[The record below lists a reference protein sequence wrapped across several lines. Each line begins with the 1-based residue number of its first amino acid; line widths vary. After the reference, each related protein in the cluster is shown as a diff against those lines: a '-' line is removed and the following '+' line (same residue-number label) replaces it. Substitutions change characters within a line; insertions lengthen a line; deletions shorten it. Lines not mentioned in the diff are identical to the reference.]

1 MVLGIVSVKFVTT
14 ALSRELVGNYHTVY
28 SYLQIFGILADFG
41 LYAVAVRELAH
52 AKNRMLTFQT
62 LFLLRACIT
71 VLSLAL
77 ALALAFLLPAF
88 RGTPLP
94 LGILLGSLVP
104 FFVLLSGVFRTLF
117 QVEYRMHLI
126 FIAEVL
132 SKAVPVIL
140 MGLFLLSP
148 IRASSDVSHYFLFLF
163 FGSAGS
169 LLLFLMSLW
178 FARGLLTVYPGLPKV
193 YHPEIWAEFRRI
205 LRLAA
210 PYGFVFLATTIYRQA
225 DVSLIALLRS
235 DYDLQNASYGIA
247 LRIAEVAFLVPTL
260 VMNSALPYLANLDPK
275 SEERVL
281 FLGHIFLALLTLGSI
296 ASLFAFFW
304 ARPLA
309 LLLAQPSYLSTAMQP
324 GADTAL
330 RIFSIP
336 MFLSMLITF
345 SFYLLLLE
353 HRWRALLTLTS
364 LTAILSLLLNAI
376 LIPRYGFVGAG
387 MTSVIAH
394 LGLAISLSALTI
406 YKVEVYLRFARFA
419 QWFAFSLTIGA
430 LLYFSLKFVPESTFG
445 IMGALGLA
453 TIFLI
458 PLLYVFSLIPQ
469 SILPFKA
476 SSGDID

>member
-1 MVLGIVSVKFVTT
+1 MSTRKIALSVTWQLGSQAITMMLGIVSVKFVTT

-52 AKNRMLTFQT
+52 AKDRALTFST
-62 LFLLRACIT
+62 LFLLSACIT
-71 VLSLAL
+71 ALSLAL

-104 FFVLLSGVFRTLF
+104 FFVLLSGVFLTLF

-148 IRASSDVSHYFLFLF
+148 IRASEEAKHYYLFLF

-169 LLLFLMSLW
+169 LLLFLTSLW

-205 LRLAA
+205 LALAA

-247 LRIAEVAFLVPTL
+247 LRIAEVAFLLPTL
-260 VMNSALPYLANLDPK
+260 VMNSALPYLANLNSK

-281 FLGHIFLALLTLGSI
+281 FLGNIFLALLTLGSI

-309 LLLAQPSYLSTAMQP
+309 LLLAQPSYLSTAMQ
-324 GADTAL
+324 
-330 RIFSIP
+330 
-336 MFLSMLITF
+336 
-345 SFYLLLLE
+345 
-353 HRWRALLTLTS
+353 
-364 LTAILSLLLNAI
+364 
-376 LIPRYGFVGAG
+376 
-387 MTSVIAH
+387 
-394 LGLAISLSALTI
+394 
-406 YKVEVYLRFARFA
+406 
-419 QWFAFSLTIGA
+419 
-430 LLYFSLKFVPESTFG
+430 
-445 IMGALGLA
+445 
-453 TIFLI
+453 
-458 PLLYVFSLIPQ
+458 
-469 SILPFKA
+469 
-476 SSGDID
+476 